1 MVKGFDSYSVPR
13 VAHFFRDVD
22 LRSQSCPEFT
32 PEDFQS
38 YCQADDYE
46 WSAGFLLRVAVRM
59 HHLWPTYGIRD
70 SNRTIQGEHP
80 AVCFANFNLADLIA
94 VRDGF
99 IAQNGVV
106 TQYAITFPKKTAE
119 KGGIQPVIQ
128 WVGGRAYLQDGTSIN
143 GVIQEDVDNQ
153 YRYIADALNSSCQ
166 PSAYLEWRWRYP
178 RNYHSNIK
186 KIEANGYEGNVIP
199 GLKLTHKKWAG
210 MGIVVPGM
218 PTARLLQYDILA
230 LIDQGLISETHV
242 DHILVCDQLPE
253 TIEGLDDHELQE
265 AFSKACFDFRSCLN
279 VSTDEADVADMDLSR
294 RVAELETS
302 TAREAER
309 EWGGCWLWF
318 QDNTHPYVRALVK
331 AGRVK
336 PNLKGRYLA
345 SLNDLDRGRDLRE
358 REAIVLAISEQL
370 REKFGIRSTYFSV
383 RNSYSPDE
391 DPAYAGRIWGGGY
404 FVLPKP
410 EEDDEDV

>member
-1 MVKGFDSYSVPR
+1 MVKEVNSGIERR

-22 LRSQSCPEFT
+22 LRGQSCPEFV
-32 PEDFQS
+32 PESFPT
-38 YCQADDYE
+38 YCQPDDDD
-46 WSAGFLLRVAVRM
+46 WSAGLLLRVAMRM

-70 SNRTIQGEHP
+70 GNRTIQGEHP
-80 AVCFANFNLADLIA
+80 AVCFANFSLADLIA
-94 VRDGF
+94 VRDGLTV
-99 IAQNGVV
+99 QNGVV
-106 TQYAITFPKKTAE
+106 TQYAITFPQKAAE
-119 KGGIQPVIQ
+119 EGGLQPVIQ
-128 WVGGRAYLQDGTSIN
+128 WVGEQAYLQDGTPID
-143 GVIQEDVDNQ
+143 GVMREDADNQ
-153 YRYIADALNSSCQ
+153 YRYIADDPNSSYQ

-178 RNYHSNIK
+178 RNYRSNIK

-199 GLKLTHKKWAG
+199 GLKLTQKKWSG
-210 MGIVVPGM
+210 MGIVVPDM
-218 PTARLLQYDILA
+218 VTARLLQYDILS
-230 LIDQGLISETHV
+230 LIDRGVVSETHV

-265 AFSKACFDFRSCLN
+265 AFSKACFDFKSCLH
-279 VSTDEADVADMDLSR
+279 VSTGEADVADRDLSS

-302 TAREAER
+302 TAREAVR

-345 SLNDLDRGRDLRE
+345 SLNDLNHGRDLRE
-358 REAIVLAISEQL
+358 REAIVLALSEQL

-383 RNSYSPDE
+383 RNSYSPDD

-404 FVLPKP
+404 FVLPAP
-410 EEDDEDV
+410 EDDDEDM